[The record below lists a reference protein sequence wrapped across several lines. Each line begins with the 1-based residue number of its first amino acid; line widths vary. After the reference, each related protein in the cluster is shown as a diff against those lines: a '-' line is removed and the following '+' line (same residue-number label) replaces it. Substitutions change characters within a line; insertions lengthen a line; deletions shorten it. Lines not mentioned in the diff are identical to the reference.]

1 MLFNSFSFLLFFL
14 LTFLIY
20 YLPLFRRFQVVI
32 LVIASFIF
40 YSWENPLLVTLLV
53 ISILIN
59 GFTSFRIAQAFNKKN
74 RLFWALTGS
83 ALNLTILS
91 LFKYGYLI
99 THLFIDNFSS
109 VNPEEGLIAL
119 IVHLPL
125 PIGISFYTFEGIS
138 LVLDVFRQEDK
149 ETYNRE
155 NNYVGYSLIK
165 HIFNTSFFIA
175 FFPHLI
181 AGPILKANNFYP
193 QIGIKN
199 FKDIPWNIVFRSLVV
214 GYFLKMVLADNLK
227 EYTYWIS
234 FPFFQGLGTVT
245 NVVLLFGYS
254 MQIFADFAGYSLIAI
269 GLAAA
274 LGYSLPD
281 NFNFPY
287 ISRSIAEFWRRWHIS
302 LSTWLRD
309 YLYFPLGGNRK
320 GNFRTYVNLMIVMT
334 LGGLW
339 HGAAWS
345 YAVWG
350 IFHGIG
356 LALERFLGLAKD
368 MKAQNEQ
375 LNALWKQFLL
385 DAIRVI
391 LVFSFVS
398 IGWLFFKLPRF
409 EESLNFIL
417 TLVQNWNKK
426 ADIRFIVPALIL
438 SFPVVIYHIPYFP
451 TVQKITNNLKIS
463 NSKFIKFL
471 QDAALATML
480 AFILLNSGSSNAFIY
495 FQF

>member
-1 MLFNSFSFLLFFL
+1 MG
-14 LTFLIY
+14 
-20 YLPLFRRFQVVI
+20 I

-40 YSWENPLLVTLLV
+40 YSWETPSLVTLLV

-59 GFTSFRIAQAFNKKN
+59 GFTSFRIAQVINKKS
-74 RLFWALTGS
+74 RLFWALAGVT
-83 ALNLTILS
+83 LNLTLLS
-91 LFKYGYLI
+91 LFKYGALI
-99 THLFIDNFSS
+99 THLFIDNFNS
-109 VNPEEGLIAL
+109 VNTEEGLIAL
-119 IVHLPL
+119 FVHLPL

-138 LVLDVFRQEDK
+138 LVVDVFRKQDK
-149 ETYNRE
+149 EAYKKE
-155 NNYVGYSLIK
+155 DYYVDDSLTK
-165 HIFNTSFFIA
+165 HILNTSFFIA

-193 QIGIKN
+193 QIGSKL

-214 GYFLKMVLADNLK
+214 GYFLKMVVADNLK

-274 LGYSLPD
+274 LGYTLPD

-309 YLYFPLGGNRK
+309 YLYFTLGGNRK
-320 GNFRTYVNLMIVMT
+320 GKFRTYLNLMIVMT

-356 LALERFLGLAKD
+356 LVLERFLGLAKD
-368 MKAQNEQ
+368 LKVPGEQ
-375 LNALWKQFLL
+375 SNSLFKQFLL

-398 IGWLFFKLPRF
+398 TGWLFFKLPRF
-409 EESLNFIL
+409 EEALSFLV
-417 TLVQNWNKK
+417 TLVHNWNKK
-426 ADIRFIVPALIL
+426 PDIRFVFPAIIFSL
-438 SFPVVIYHIPYFP
+438 PVVIYHIPYFP
-451 TVQKITNNLKIS
+451 TVQKLTKNFKMS
-463 NSKFIKFL
+463 NSKLINFF